1 MERVIIW
8 RLQEARAWEVGTLL
22 ERIPL
27 AQYWGEIR
35 HSGSWHEWKVEA
47 KSKSPLSRMSTL
59 RWRKVMGSI
68 RGLEGLSEAR
78 AGEKARRKLKASKV
92 GEEVTSSASDFGV
105 RGRNGHLGRGECR
118 RKERDWQ
125 GEFPPVAS
133 LLQSIGG
140 KRMEGRNPHPSFLTF
155 WTFFLP
161 RNRTSYH
168 LYSAL
173 HSL

>member
-1 MERVIIW
+1 
-8 RLQEARAWEVGTLL
+8 
-22 ERIPL
+22 
-27 AQYWGEIR
+27 
-35 HSGSWHEWKVEA
+35 
-47 KSKSPLSRMSTL
+47 
-59 RWRKVMGSI
+59 MGSI

-140 KRMEGRNPHPSFLTF
+140 KRMEGGHL
-155 WTFFLP
+155 L
-161 RNRTSYH
+161 RTRRLWSG
-168 LYSAL
+168 LGTATVGAGEGC
-173 HSL
+173 